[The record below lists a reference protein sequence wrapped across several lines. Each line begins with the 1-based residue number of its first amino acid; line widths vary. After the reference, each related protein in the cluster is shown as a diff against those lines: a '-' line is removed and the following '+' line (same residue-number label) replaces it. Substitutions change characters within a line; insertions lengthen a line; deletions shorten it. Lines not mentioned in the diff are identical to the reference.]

1 MAKQMIRLICKLGEF
16 IDADPAVREKLRVI
30 YLEDYNVSLS
40 ERLMPASEVSEQISL
55 AGTEASGTGNMKFM
69 MNGAIT
75 LGTLDGANV
84 EIAQAAGEENE
95 IIFGMRTHEVDALKA
110 MGYHPS
116 MFIHNDEVAM
126 EVLDF
131 LEKGWNGES
140 FHEVVNN
147 LRTSDPY
154 MVMADFKDYR
164 RAQADVQSIYADRT
178 RWNQM
183 SLANIANSGIFSA
196 DRSVLDYA
204 HTIWHANPVK

>member
-1 MAKQMIRLICKLGEF
+1 
-16 IDADPAVREKLRVI
+16 
-30 YLEDYNVSLS
+30 
-40 ERLMPASEVSEQISL
+40 
-55 AGTEASGTGNMKFM
+55 MKFM
-69 MNGAIT
+69 LNGAIT

-84 EIAQAAGEENE
+84 EIAAAAGKENE
-95 IIFGMRTHEVDALKA
+95 IIFGMLTEEVNQMKA
-110 MGYHPS
+110 TGYHPT
-116 MFIHNDEVAM
+116 MFINSDEVAM
-126 EVLDF
+126 EVLNF

-164 RAQADVQSIYADRT
+164 RAQADVQKLYADRT

-204 HTIWHANPVK
+204 RDIWGANPVK